1 MPGTSFDPTRHGFKF
16 GNSFINNFIS
26 AFNVRTRGLCGGM
39 VYSALDYFNAG
50 MEIPQQSYAPA
61 EGSPL
66 REYLY
71 KRQVDSVTR
80 NLDKWVEYTVNP
92 FGIRDS
98 EFFGWGLQLGHG
110 RLGELCGFID
120 RGRPVPIGL
129 SKTDASPDH
138 QVLAIGYDLGRYRGN
153 INFHSGDVSI
163 YVYDP
168 NHPGVTR
175 TLKPDIRQN
184 RYYYAEV
191 PTTSWL
197 AYFPDS
203 KYTASRPPV
212 ITRADNQLI
221 VTFRTGDDDLRGGDD
236 NVNVILLR
244 RGGMRSIR
252 FNNVNNGSRWIDR
265 STNTISRTLPATT
278 KLEDLNGITIE
289 TTFRGGLFGDNWNL
303 QSLRVE
309 ARINGQ
315 PHRLLDRSGS
325 PLFRF
330 TGDHLRR
337 TYHFNLPATSSTNV
351 QSAVSVAR

>member
-1 MPGTSFDPTRHGFKF
+1 MPSTSFDPTRHGFNF
-16 GNSFINNFIS
+16 RNSFINVFVS
-26 AFNVRTRGLCGGM
+26 AFNWTTRGLCGGM

-66 REYLY
+66 RAYLY
-71 KRQVDSVTR
+71 NRQVQSVTS
-80 NLDKWVEYTVNP
+80 NLDKWLEYGFNP
-92 FGIRDS
+92 FGARDR

-120 RGRPVPIGL
+120 RGQPVPIGL
-129 SKTDASPDH
+129 SKGSSNH

-153 INFHSGDVSI
+153 MNVHSSDVSI

-168 NHPGVTR
+168 DRPNVTR
-175 TLKPDIRQN
+175 TLKADVGQG
-184 RYYYAEV
+184 RYYYAES
-191 PTTSWL
+191 PNTYWL

-212 ITRADNQLI
+212 ISRADNQLI
-221 VTFRTGDDDLRGGDD
+221 VTFETGNDDLRGGND
-236 NVNVILLR
+236 NVNIILLR

-303 QSLRVE
+303 RSLRVE

-315 PHRLLDRSGS
+315 THRLLERSGR

-330 TGDHLRR
+330 TGDDLRR
-337 TYHFNLPATSSTNV
+337 TYYFNRPATSSTNV